1 MTAEVVDLAL
11 STLGDQINEHRQP
24 RVYLGM
30 PLYNQRE
37 FLEDALQSILAQTYG
52 DFRLIILDD
61 STDPA
66 PGKIVQRY
74 AAKDGRI
81 SYIKNVVRKGL
92 VDNWRACFRHAGE
105 VDYFAWVSDHDVWH
119 PEWLEKMVRVLNA
132 SPDTVLVYP
141 LCVRIT
147 AAGERI
153 EKPPRYFSTEGMNE
167 RRRIRAVC
175 RDARYYGKMVYG
187 LFRASALR
195 QAGVYRR
202 VLFPD
207 VVLLF
212 ELSLQGDFSQ
222 VEEELWFLRQV
233 AKFSIARQ
241 KKSLFVRKPWYI
253 YLPWPF
259 VNAVVVGWNA
269 ATISGT
275 GKLEHPYLGFE
286 MAFWYLYRFTSR
298 MGEGS
303 WIGSYHDLTRLK
315 TPWIRKLACNF
326 QVKRQSK
333 LSKKI

>member
-1 MTAEVVDLAL
+1 MSAEVVDL
-11 STLGDQINEHRQP
+11 GPRPPGVPINGHRQP
-24 RVYLGM
+24 RICLGM
-30 PLYNQRE
+30 PLYNQHE
-37 FLEDALQSILAQTYG
+37 FLEEALQSILAQTYG

-61 STDPA
+61 SSDPE

-81 SYIKNVVRKGL
+81 RYSKNVIRKGL

-105 VDYFAWVSDHDVWH
+105 VDYFAWVSDHDVWN

-132 SPDTVLVYP
+132 NPDTVLVYP
-141 LCVRIT
+141 LCIRIT

-153 EKPPRYFSTEGMNE
+153 EKPPRYFSTAGMDE
-167 RRRIRAVC
+167 RRRVTAVC

-187 LFRASALR
+187 LFRARALR

-207 VVLLF
+207 VVLLY
-212 ELSLQGDFSQ
+212 ELSLQGDFRQ

-259 VNAVVVGWNA
+259 VNAVVVSWNA
-269 ATISGT
+269 AAISAT
-275 GKLEHPYLGFE
+275 GKFRHSHSYVGFE
-286 MAFWYLYRFTSR
+286 MAFWYLYRYASR
-298 MGEGS
+298 LGEGT
-303 WIGSYHDLTRLK
+303 WIGSYHDLIRLK
-315 TPWIRKLACNF
+315 TPWIKKLICNF
-326 QVKRQSK
+326 QIKRQSK
-333 LSKKI
+333 L